1 MIRGSCPLRLLV
13 GFCERPK
20 KKPYGALGEGVM
32 AAPALK
38 KEAGHDGGVKE
49 GDFVVLVPESGG
61 GTPCIVKVTKQ
72 G

>member
-1 MIRGSCPLRLLV
+1 
-13 GFCERPK
+13 
-20 KKPYGALGEGVM
+20 M
-32 AAPALK
+32 AALK

-72 G
+72 PYLDFVEELRGNNCCRNHSLIPLFLLVFFDY